1 MATPISDTISFFQGQ
16 VTSLAQSPLVT
27 KVKSVGGQAFAEVG
41 SYFQVNRQ
49 GFISSS
55 VTTIYLSLKAVL
67 LLKAL
72 PLVVLASCVNR
83 VFNFAFQS
91 IDTLPSLTIQE
102 LKSTAYA
109 IRTNFPIQA
118 QPLLTQPA
126 SRYFTENIRPQ
137 LSSYGDYINVK
148 FDLVKTRIRAGMK
161 ALTSHSYFNS

>member
-1 MATPISDTISFFQGQ
+1 MATPISDTISFFRQ

-27 KVKSVGGQAFAEVG
+27 KVKSVGRQAFAEVG

-49 GFISSS
+49 GFVSSS

-83 VFNFAFQS
+83 VFNSAFQS
-91 IDTLPSLTIQE
+91 IDILPSLTIQE
-102 LKSTAYA
+102 LKSTASA
-109 IRTNFPIQA
+109 IGTHFPIQA
-118 QPLLTQPA
+118 QPSLTRPVSLYLTQ
-126 SRYFTENIRPQ
+126 NIQPQ
-137 LSSYGDYINVK
+137 LRLYGDYINEK

-161 ALTSHSYFNS
+161 ALSGHSYFNS